1 MDQQNPFGTSS
12 TPQFATAEYKSTAGE
27 VCKSCNQPISGT
39 YYRVNGALAC
49 DRCVG
54 ELKGQLPKDTH
65 ASFVRG
71 IVFGI
76 GGAILGLIL
85 YSVFGIVTGMVL
97 GLVSLA
103 VGYIVGK
110 AIKTGSS
117 GIGGRRYQIAA
128 ALLTYAA
135 VSMSAIPMAIYQFAK
150 EAKPRPAPVAS
161 STPTASTRATTTPGD
176 SDSTAGAGGSGE
188 VSSPAISRV
197 QKPGVLKIL
206 GTLIFVGLA
215 SPFLELQ
222 DPVHGAI
229 GLIILF
235 VGIRIA
241 WRLTAGAQVDVLGP
255 FQKSTA
261 PAPLAT

>member
-1 MDQQNPFGTSS
+1 MDQQNPFGTDS

-49 DRCVG
+49 DRCFG
-54 ELKGQLPKDTH
+54 ELKGQLPRDTH
-65 ASFVRG
+65 ANFVRG

-117 GIGGRRYQIAA
+117 GIGGHLPVGQRSQTKAGSCCKFHTHGLHERHRKARRQ
-128 ALLTYAA
+128 
-135 VSMSAIPMAIYQFAK
+135 
-150 EAKPRPAPVAS
+150 
-161 STPTASTRATTTPGD
+161 
-176 SDSTAGAGGSGE
+176 
-188 VSSPAISRV
+188 
-197 QKPGVLKIL
+197 
-206 GTLIFVGLA
+206 
-215 SPFLELQ
+215 
-222 DPVHGAI
+222 
-229 GLIILF
+229 
-235 VGIRIA
+235 
-241 WRLTAGAQVDVLGP
+241 
-255 FQKSTA
+255 
-261 PAPLAT
+261 

>member
-1 MDQQNPFGTSS
+1 MNQQNPFGSS
-12 TPQFATAEYKSTAGE
+12 PTPQFATAEYKSAGE

-54 ELKGQLPKDTH
+54 QLKSQLPKDTH
-65 ASFVRG
+65 ANFVRG
-71 IVFGI
+71 VIFGI

-85 YSVFGIVTGMVL
+85 YSVFGIVTGMVF

-103 VGYIVGK
+103 VGYIVGQ
-110 AIKTGSS
+110 AIKMGSS
-117 GIGGRRYQIAA
+117 GIGGRRYQLAA
-128 ALLTYAA
+128 AFLTYAA
-135 VSMSAIPMAIYQFAK
+135 VSMSAIPMYIYQSANHPK
-150 EAKPRPAPVAS
+150 PAPAAS
-161 STPTASTRATTTPGD
+161 STVTVTPSDNGSASSAPGSDEDSEAAAAHSAT
-176 SDSTAGAGGSGE
+176 
-188 VSSPAISRV
+188 
-197 QKPGVLKIL
+197 KPGLFKVIA
-206 GTLIFVGLA
+206 TLIYVGLA

-222 DPVHGAI
+222 DPFHGAI

-255 FQKSTA
+255 FQAATS
-261 PAPLAT
+261 PAPLAP